1 MIKQILSGCR
11 PTPLASYLK
20 ALGLVRILWEQKDP
34 TVQGWW
40 EDETFVIKTDLD
52 QTGLVNFF
60 CEEYAPTPIVSPWNG
75 GSGFYLGDSTK
86 AKDAIIGSPDKR
98 FELYR
103 KVILEIE
110 GWRELPKFETLE
122 DILLTLRDSLENM
135 RPGKKRKELEELIGE
150 VDSSSGRLK
159 GISEGR
165 PSTISLEGIE
175 NRAGKGGAEQEK
187 WRDFWNVV
195 KKARTQSK
203 TLKRSADKD
212 KILPASRNRLPDA
225 VLDWIDAVCALPV
238 EGRPSFNP
246 VLGTGGNEGRLEF
259 SNNFMQRLVELFITG
274 DPEKTKSLFR
284 SAVFGDILSGLA
296 EGKIGQYDPGR
307 AGGYNQGM
315 EIETKEFK
323 INPWD
328 FALAIEGSL
337 FLAGA
342 VARRNPTEDR
352 SRFTIP
358 FTVLFSAVGFSSSA
372 YLESGRYETWLP
384 VWRNPASFPEI
395 KYLFAEGRAS
405 LGRRVAKTGI
415 EFSRAVGKLGVDR
428 GIDSFERYAFLAR
441 RSGKSYV
448 ALPVGRIPVHFN
460 PSLELIDE
468 LDPSIMQVEFFLR
481 RLLKEYKKI
490 PAAFLSARQRIDEA
504 IFACTQKPDPLAFSH
519 LVRAIGSLEELL
531 AFRDRSKK
539 PKLDSPLS
547 GLSPRWIAASDD
559 GSVEVR
565 IAAALASI
573 RSTGEVGPLRSNVA
587 GIDPSNPRHWAEGRG
602 QKSWF
607 GNNFA
612 ARLAGVLTQRLLDAT
627 RTSTTTIPVEG
638 RLPISAHDISPFLWE
653 ECDDAKIEELLW
665 GFSLIDWFKP
675 GLKALK
681 ERWENPITEYPLSR
695 SWCLLK
701 LLHIP
706 TKVRG
711 VKIHMEPRIVSLLSS
726 GRVKDACDLA
736 TRRLRISELHPFE
749 VSYEDE
755 LNPVR
760 LMASLLI
767 PVKDQWRMEWLVLEP
782 KTL

>member
-1 MIKQILSGCR
+1 MIKHILPGCR
-11 PTPLASYLK
+11 PAPLASYLK
-20 ALGLVRILWEQKDP
+20 AMGLVRILWEQKDP

-75 GSGFYLGDSTK
+75 GSGFYPGDSK
-86 AKDAIIGSPDKR
+86 EAKDTIIGSPDKR

-110 GWRELPKFETLE
+110 GWKEIPKFETLE
-122 DILLTLRDSLENM
+122 GILLTLQDALEKM
-135 RPGKKRKELEELIGE
+135 RPGKKRQELGNLIDG
-150 VDSSSGRLK
+150 VNSSFALLK
-159 GISEGR
+159 GS
-165 PSTISLEGIE
+165 SFSSNISLEEIANIAE
-175 NRAGKGGAEQEK
+175 RKGAEQEK
-187 WRDFWNVV
+187 WKAFWNVV

-225 VLDWIDAVCALPV
+225 VLDWIDAVCALPAD
-238 EGRPSFNP
+238 GKPSFNP

-259 SNNFMQRLVELFITG
+259 SNNFMQRLVALFISG
-274 DPEKTKSLFR
+274 DPERTKGLFH
-284 SAVFGDILSGLA
+284 SAVFGTVLSGLA

-328 FALAIEGSL
+328 FTLAIEGSL

-352 SRFTIP
+352 ARFTIP
-358 FTVLFSAVGFSSSA
+358 FTVLFSSVGFSSSS

-384 VWRNPASFPEI
+384 IWRNPASFPEI

-415 EFSRAVGKLGVDR
+415 EFSRAIGKLGVDR

-441 RSGKSYV
+441 RGKSYI
-448 ALPVGRIPVHFN
+448 ALPAGRIPVRFN

-468 LDPSIMQVEFFLR
+468 IDFPIMQVRRFLGEF
-481 RLLKEYKKI
+481 KKV
-490 PAAFLSARQRIDEA
+490 PATFLSARQRIDEA
-504 IFACTQKPDPLAFSH
+504 IFDCTQKTDPLTFSR
-519 LVRAIGSLEELL
+519 LVRAIGNLEELL

-559 GSVEVR
+559 GSVEIR
-565 IAAALASI
+565 IAAALAST
-573 RSTGEVGPLRSNVA
+573 RATGEVGPLRSNIA
-587 GIDPSNPRHWAEGRG
+587 GVDPSNPRRWAEGRG
-602 QKSWF
+602 QKNWF
-607 GNNFA
+607 GNNLA

-638 RLPISAHDISPFLWE
+638 RLPISAHDISPFLWG
-653 ECDDAKIEELLW
+653 ECDDTKFEELLW

-736 TRRLRISELHPFE
+736 TRRLRISKLHPFE

-755 LNPVR
+755 IDPVR

-767 PVKDQWRMEWLVLEP
+767 PVKDQWRMEWLILEP
-782 KTL
+782 KIL

>member
-1 MIKQILSGCR
+1 MKEMIKHILPGCR

-20 ALGLVRILWEQKDP
+20 AVGIIRILWEQKDP

-40 EDETFVIKTDLD
+40 KDETFVVETNLD
-52 QTGLVNFF
+52 EPSLVNFF
-60 CEEYAPTPIVSPWNG
+60 CDEYAPTPIVSPWNG
-75 GSGFYLGDSTK
+75 GSGFYLGDSAE
-86 AKDAIIGSPDKR
+86 AKDAIIGSLDKR

-110 GWRELPKFETLE
+110 RWKEIPKFETLE
-122 DILLTLRDSLENM
+122 DILLTLRDALEKM
-135 RPGKKRKELEELIGE
+135 RPGKKRQELEELLKE
-150 VDSSSGRLK
+150 LDSSFERLK
-159 GISEGR
+159 GSSFSSKITLDEIASRAETKEAHQKYRGFW
-165 PSTISLEGIE
+165 TI
-175 NRAGKGGAEQEK
+175 
-187 WRDFWNVV
+187 V

-212 KILPASRNRLPDA
+212 KILPVSRNRLPDT
-225 VLDWIDAVCALPV
+225 VLDWIDAVCALS
-238 EGRPSFNP
+238 GDGKPSFNP

-259 SNNFMQRLVELFITG
+259 SNNFMQRLAELFITG
-274 DPEKTKSLFR
+274 DPESTRSLFR
-284 SAVFGDILSGLA
+284 SGVFGTVLSGLT

-328 FALAIEGSL
+328 FVLAIEGSL
-337 FLAGA
+337 VLAGA

-352 SRFTIP
+352 SHFTIP

-415 EFSRAVGKLGVDR
+415 EFSRALGKLGVDR

-441 RSGKSYV
+441 RGKSYV
-448 ALPVGRIPVHFN
+448 ALPAGRIPVRFN

-468 LDPSIMQVEFFLR
+468 LDLPIMQVRRFLGEF
-481 RLLKEYKKI
+481 KNV
-490 PAAFLSARQRIDEA
+490 PATFLSGRQRIDEA
-504 IFACTQKPDPLAFSH
+504 IFACTQKPEPLTFSR
-519 LVRAIGSLEELL
+519 LVRVIGNLEELL
-531 AFRDRSKK
+531 ASRDRSKK
-539 PKLDSPLS
+539 PKLDSPLF
-547 GLSPRWIAASDD
+547 GLSPRWIAACDD

-573 RSTGEVGPLRSNVA
+573 RATGEVGPLRSNMTEV
-587 GIDPSNPRHWAEGRG
+587 DPLNPRRWAEGRG
-602 QKSWF
+602 QKNWF
-607 GNNFA
+607 GNSFA
-612 ARLAGVLTQRLLDAT
+612 ARLAGVLTQRVLDAT
-627 RTSTTTIPVEG
+627 RTSTATIPVEG
-638 RLPISAHDISPFLWE
+638 RLPISPHDISSFLWG
-653 ECDDAKIEELLW
+653 ECDDTKIEELLW

-675 GLKALK
+675 GLKESK
-681 ERWENPITEYPLSR
+681 ERWENPILESPLSR

-706 TKVRG
+706 TRVRG
-711 VKIHMEPRIVSLLSS
+711 VKINAEPRIIPLLAS

-755 LNPVR
+755 IDPVR

-767 PVKDQWRMEWLVLEP
+767 PVKDQWQMEPLVLKP
-782 KTL
+782 NTL